1 METLFNLL
9 KSALVIILAMVA
21 TVAIVMHSAFEQQ
34 IPAPVQ
40 NDAVCPP
47 LDGWSAHLVQIGE
60 NLTILAEIVGVEPA
74 ELVIANCLQGDLH
87 PGDTIFLPPPSLGKR
102 ACGPPAN
109 WVLYDIQA
117 GDSLPLLAD
126 QFMVSE
132 EALWHANC
140 ISESMTFQPGFR
152 IYVPPVTGTP

>member
-74 ELVIANCLQGDLH
+74 ELVIANLALVKEHVAHLRIGYS
-87 PGDTIFLPPPSLGKR
+87 TISRRAIPYLFSLT
-102 ACGPPAN
+102 N
-109 WVLYDIQA
+109 SW
-117 GDSLPLLAD
+117 
-126 QFMVSE
+126 
-132 EALWHANC
+132 
-140 ISESMTFQPGFR
+140 
-152 IYVPPVTGTP
+152 